1 MTIRKKT
8 VKRKWGHLFHPE
20 RKVCG
25 FFVVGKSVEEISVLV
40 DIPVSE
46 VDCILED
53 KAKKPTT
60 PLVVEPIVD
69 FDSISKSL
77 ADIGEKN
84 LTAIIRKR
92 AMELRKHTCMD
103 D

>member
-53 KAKKPTT
+53 KAK
-60 PLVVEPIVD
+60 
-69 FDSISKSL
+69 SL